1 METFGVIA
9 AALAGVAFGFILPA
23 VQHNLY
29 SEAEYRATPAS
40 GRTLCLLRIFSM
52 AAAGAGLAF
61 AFRPDLYEF
70 GPALL
75 TGVFIL
81 ILVTVS
87 STDFER
93 RRIPNKVSYPA
104 FVVALALCWAWPDR
118 SVTDILLGAGV
129 GTAAAVLLVGLGV
142 FLGGGGMALG
152 VGDGKL
158 MMLMGAMVGW
168 PGVIAALFYGILGA
182 GIVALVLMVKQ
193 GRGATFSY
201 GPYLAGGAALLLL
214 FPSLR

>member
-142 FLGGGGMALG
+142 FLGGGGMGLG

>member
-40 GRTLCLLRIFSM
+40 GRTLWLLRIFSM
-52 AAAGAGLAF
+52 VVAGAGLAF

-104 FVVALALCWAWPDR
+104 FLVALALCWAWPDR

-142 FLGGGGMALG
+142 FLGGGGMGLG

-158 MMLMGAMVGW
+158 MMVIGAMVGW

>member
-1 METFGVIA
+1 METFGMIA
-9 AALAGVAFGFILPA
+9 AALAGIAFGFVLPA

-29 SEAEYRATPAS
+29 SEAEYRVAPAS
-40 GRTLCLLRIFSM
+40 GQTLWLLRIFAM

-61 AFRPDLYEF
+61 AFRPDFYEF

-75 TGVFIL
+75 TAVFIL
-81 ILVTVS
+81 ALVTVS

-93 RRIPNKVSYPA
+93 RRIPNKISYPA
-104 FVVALALCWAWPDR
+104 FAVALALCWAWPDR
-118 SVTDILLGAGV
+118 SVADILMGAGV
-129 GTAAAVLLVGLGV
+129 GTAAAVLLVGLGL
-142 FLGGGGMALG
+142 FLGGGGMGLG

-158 MMLMGAMVGW
+158 MMVMGAMIGW
-168 PGVIAALFYGILGA
+168 PGIVAALFYGILGA

-214 FPSLR
+214 FPALR